1 MDASTP
7 TSYDSSSTTINDE
20 CSNCGNLRSSAPA
33 TSLASSLSSA
43 SISSEC
49 PCTSQGQGF
58 KTTTFDKVF
67 IYEFSLTLG
76 DNPAV
81 REGCPVALGGECLYK
96 TVLDMEAFEKSR
108 RPNIHKRRRGKD
120 LYIPVYD
127 RAALLMS
134 QGFTLEKIVETVLEV
149 EKIKKSRRESMKV
162 NGWQKL
168 NYAIDSAGKSIIRK
182 LTNGN
187 SAKIKWN
194 NDKNNNNLSGD
205 NDNIKGGRDQKRGN
219 VVQTARMA

>member
-1 MDASTP
+1 MDASIS
-7 TSYDSSSTTINDE
+7 TSDDSSSSTTNEIRI
-20 CSNCGNLRSSAPA
+20 GGKRRSSAPA
-33 TSLASSLSSA
+33 RSLAASLASA
-43 SISSEC
+43 SISNERRC
-49 PCTSQGQGF
+49 NSQGRRGT

-81 REGCPVALGGECLYK
+81 REGCPVALSRECINR
-96 TVLDMEAFEKSR
+96 TVIDVESFEQTR
-108 RPNIHKRRRGKD
+108 RPSIHKRRRGKD

-149 EKIKKSRRESMKV
+149 ENVKKSRSECMKL

-168 NYAIDSAGKSIIRK
+168 NCAIDSAGKSIIRK
-182 LTNGN
+182 FTNGN
-187 SAKIKWN
+187 GGKIRWSSDKSSN
-194 NDKNNNNLSGD
+194 NISGD
-205 NDNIKGGRDQKRGN
+205 SENVKGGSYQKRGT
-219 VVQTARMA
+219 VQAARTA